1 MSVNK
6 GTSPLSE
13 KRYVQP
19 ERDWESIKSRN
30 VRFSQTLETFDSCV
44 SSSLVDFN
52 TAVIRTAAKRL
63 AINTPIFEE
72 PEYMG
77 NASTRL
83 INLCLQY
90 EADTYL
96 SGPSGHKY
104 LDIDLFKANGIDVRF
119 VTPSLNSPLLE
130 AIK

>member
-6 GTSPLSE
+6 GTSPLSD

-30 VRFSQTLETFDSCV
+30 VRFSETLATFDSCV
-44 SSSLVDFN
+44 SGSLIEFN
-52 TAVIRTAAKRL
+52 SAVIRTAAKRL
-63 AINTPIFEE
+63 AITTPIIEE
-72 PEYMG
+72 PESMG

-83 INLCLQY
+83 INICHQY
-90 EADTYL
+90 QADTYL

-104 LDIDLFKANGIDVRF
+104 LDIDLFQSNGIDVRF
-119 VTPSLNSPLLE
+119 VSPSLNAPLLE